1 MAAPLTRKEKK
12 SCGLGVK
19 MAGNYTFKT
28 GTGFF
33 DKAALEYAALRR
45 NRLYRAILLM
55 LFITALIGI
64 PIFRLAQLQLVQGD
78 YNRQRAENNR
88 IRLFPVPSN
97 RGQILDKNGKILAAS
112 RVSRSVYLW
121 PKEQSAK
128 DWLVTANLLSSILK
142 IPQAEIIK
150 KLQQVGYNS
159 AIPIRISQDINAA
172 TFLSLSEQAGNLQ
185 GIEIRPESS
194 RAYPNGN
201 LASHVLGY
209 IGEASLE
216 QLKANPKYP
225 MGMIVGQM
233 GVERI
238 ANSTL
243 QGVWGN
249 RLIEVNARG
258 EELEELGVSPPT
270 AGKPVELTLDLDMQK
285 TAEKALGD
293 RLGAVVALD
302 IKTGA
307 VLALASWPTFDPNIF
322 TSKVTKKEWDRLQGE
337 DKPFLNRALQ
347 GFPAGSTF
355 KIVTAT
361 AGMQSGKFSPDST
374 LFSSASINI
383 GGITFNEHGAGY
395 GTIGFRDAL
404 AYSSNTF
411 FYQVGMAAG
420 PEQMSK
426 WGHELGIGGTIDL
439 KLLGLDGA
447 NHGQIPTPD
456 QKQKLY
462 GEDWYVGDTVTMAI
476 GQGLVLV
483 TPLELAVMVS
493 TVANGGWRVQPHL
506 LASQASVAKPI
517 KTAIAPETLNV
528 IRQGLIDVVLK
539 GTGRGMNDGTIPLSG
554 GKTGTVEIPGHLD
567 NSMYVGFAPADKP
580 EVAIAVIVE
589 GGGFGAVS
597 AAPVAHEVFKT
608 YFQKKGFKPQ
618 KSE

>member
-1 MAAPLTRKEKK
+1 MA
-12 SCGLGVK
+12 S
-19 MAGNYTFKT
+19 NYTFKT
-28 GTGFF
+28 GSGLF
-33 DKAALEYAALRR
+33 DKAAIENATLRR
-45 NRLYRAILLM
+45 SRLYRAILLM
-55 LFITALIGI
+55 LIVTGLLGM
-64 PIFRLAQLQLVQGD
+64 PVFRLAQLQIVQGE

-88 IRLFPVPSN
+88 IRLFPVAST
-97 RGQILDKNGKILAAS
+97 RGQILDRNGKTLAAS
-112 RVSRSVYLW
+112 RLSRSVYLW
-121 PKEQSAK
+121 PKEKSAK
-128 DWLVTANLLSSILK
+128 EWQTTATLLSSILK
-142 IPQAEIIK
+142 IPQNEIIK
-150 KLQQVGYNS
+150 KLEKIGYKS
-159 AIPIRISQDINAA
+159 AIPVRISQDINVA
-172 TFLSLSEQAGNLQ
+172 TFLSLSEQADNLQ
-185 GIEIRPESS
+185 GMEIRSESS
-194 RAYPNGN
+194 RNYPNN
-201 LASHVLGY
+201 ELAGHVLGY

-216 QLKANPKYP
+216 QIKANPKYP
-225 MGMIVGQM
+225 MGMVVGQM

-243 QGVWGN
+243 EGVWGN
-249 RLIEVNARG
+249 RLIEVNAKG
-258 EELEELGVSPPT
+258 EELEELGVISPT
-270 AGKPVELTLDLDMQK
+270 AGKPVKLTLDLEMQK
-285 TAEKALGD
+285 TAEKYLGE

-302 IKTGA
+302 VKTGA
-307 VLALASWPTFDPNIF
+307 VLALASWPNFDPNIF
-322 TSKVTKKEWDRLQGE
+322 TRKVTKKEWDRLQGE

-347 GFPAGSTF
+347 GYPAGSTF
-355 KIVTAT
+355 KIVTST
-361 AGMQSGKFSPDST
+361 AGMQSGKFTPDST
-374 LFSSASINI
+374 LFSSASITI
-383 GGITFNEHGAGY
+383 GGISFNEHGAGY

-426 WGHELGIGGTIDL
+426 WGRELGIGGSINL

-447 NHGQIPTPD
+447 NHGQIPTPA
-456 QKQKLY
+456 QKQKMY

-506 LASQASVAKPI
+506 LVSQTNEAKPI
-517 KTAIAPETLNV
+517 KTAIAPETLDV

-539 GTGRGMNDGTIPLSG
+539 GTGRGMNDGSIPLSG
-554 GKTGTVEIPGHLD
+554 GKTGTVEIPGHPD

-608 YFQKKGFKPQ
+608 YFQKKGFKP
-618 KSE
+618 KN

>member
-1 MAAPLTRKEKK
+1 LD
-12 SCGLGVK
+12 VK
-19 MAGNYTFKT
+19 MASNYTFKT
-28 GTGFF
+28 GTGIF
-33 DKAALEYAALRR
+33 DKAALENAVLRR

-55 LFITALIGI
+55 LIVTGLLGM
-64 PIFRLAQLQLVQGD
+64 PVFRLAQLQIVQGE

-88 IRLFPVPSN
+88 IRLFPVASN
-97 RGQILDKNGKILAAS
+97 RGQILDRNDKILAAS
-112 RVSRSVYLW
+112 RGSRSLYLW
-121 PKEQSAK
+121 PKEQSVK
-128 DWLVTANLLSSILK
+128 QWKTTTAILSSILK
-142 IPQAEIIK
+142 IPQSDILK
-150 KLQQVGYNS
+150 KLDKVGYKS
-159 AIPIRISQDINAA
+159 AIPVRIGQDINVA

-185 GIEIRPESS
+185 GMEIRSESS
-194 RAYPNGN
+194 RNYPNSE
-201 LASHVLGY
+201 LAGHILGY

-233 GVERI
+233 GIERI
-238 ANSTL
+238 ANSQL
-243 QGVWGN
+243 EGVWGN
-249 RLIEVNARG
+249 RLIEVNSKG
-258 EELEELGVSPPT
+258 EELQELGLMSPIP
-270 AGKPVELTLDLDMQK
+270 GKSVKLTLDLEMQK
-285 TAEKALGD
+285 TAEKYLGE

-307 VLALASWPTFDPNIF
+307 VLAMASWPNFDPNIF
-322 TSKVTKKEWDRLQGE
+322 TRKVTKKEWDRLQGK

-347 GFPAGSTF
+347 GYPAGSTF
-355 KIVTAT
+355 KIVTST
-361 AGMQSGKFSPDST
+361 AGMQSGKFTPDST
-374 LFSSASINI
+374 LFSSASITI
-383 GGITFNEHGAGY
+383 GGISFNEHGAGY

-411 FYQVGMAAG
+411 FYQVGMAVG

-426 WGHELGIGGTIDL
+426 WGHELGIGGTINL

-447 NHGQIPTPD
+447 SNGQIPTPAE
-456 QKQKLY
+456 KQKIY

-506 LASQASVAKPI
+506 LESQANEAKPI

-539 GTGRGMNDGTIPLSG
+539 GTGRGMNDGSIPLSG
-554 GKTGTVEIPGHLD
+554 GKTGTVEIPGHPD

-608 YFQKKGFKPQ
+608 YFQKKGFKP
-618 KSE
+618 KN

>member
-1 MAAPLTRKEKK
+1 MAIPLIGKEKK
-12 SCGLGVK
+12 CGLGMK
-19 MAGNYTFKT
+19 MASNYIFRS

-33 DKAALEYAALRR
+33 DKAAVENAVLRR
-45 NRLYRAILLM
+45 SRLHRAILLM
-55 LFITALIGI
+55 LCITGLMGL
-64 PIFRLAQLQLVQGD
+64 PIFRLAQLQLVQGE
-78 YNRQRAENNR
+78 YNRQRAEHNR
-88 IRLFPVPSN
+88 IRLFPVASN
-97 RGQILDKNGKILAAS
+97 RGQLLDRNGKILAAN

-121 PKEQSAK
+121 PKEQAAK
-128 DWLVTANLLSSILK
+128 EWPATASLLSSILK
-142 IPQAEIIK
+142 IPKEEILK
-150 KLQQVGYNS
+150 KLEKVGYKS
-159 AIPIRISQDINAA
+159 ALPIRIRQDISRA
-172 TFLSLSEQAGNLQ
+172 TFISLSEQASNLQ

-194 RAYPNGN
+194 RDYPYGD
-201 LASHVLGY
+201 LAAHVLGY
-209 IGEASLE
+209 IGEASLD

-225 MGMIVGQM
+225 MGMIVGQL

-238 ANSTL
+238 ANSSL
-243 QGVWGN
+243 EGVWGN
-249 RLIEVNARG
+249 RLIEVNAKG
-258 EELEELGVSPPT
+258 QEIQELGVNAPI
-270 AGKPVELTLDLDMQK
+270 AGKSVRLTLDLDMQK
-285 TAEKALGD
+285 TAEKSLGD

-302 IKTGA
+302 VKTGE
-307 VLALASWPTFDPNIF
+307 VLAMASWPDFNPNIF
-322 TSKVTKKEWDRLQGE
+322 TSKVSKKEWNRLQGE

-347 GFPAGSTF
+347 GYPAGSTF

-374 LFSSASINI
+374 LYSSASITI
-383 GGITFNEHGAGY
+383 GGISFNEHGAGY

-426 WGHELGIGGTIDL
+426 WGHELGIGGTINL

-447 NHGQIPTPD
+447 NHGQIPTP
-456 QKQKLY
+456 KEKVKMY

-539 GTGRGMNDGTIPLSG
+539 GTGRGMNDGSIPLSG
-554 GKTGTVEIPGHLD
+554 GKTGTVEIPGHPD

-580 EVAIAVIVE
+580 EVAIAVVVE
-589 GGGFGAVS
+589 GGGYGAVS
-597 AAPVAHEVFKT
+597 AAPIAQEVFRT
-608 YFQKKGFKPQ
+608 YFQKKGFKP
-618 KSE
+618 KK